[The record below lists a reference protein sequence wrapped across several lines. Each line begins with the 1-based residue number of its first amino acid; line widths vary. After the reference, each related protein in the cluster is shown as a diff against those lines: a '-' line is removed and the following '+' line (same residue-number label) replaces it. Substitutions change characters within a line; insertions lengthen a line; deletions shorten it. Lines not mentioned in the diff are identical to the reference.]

1 MNAAPSQIVRRDR
14 TSLVTAMVAIPF
26 LAPLVFL
33 LGETLANWGDAREV
47 VLSAR
52 TFEPLGR
59 SLLIATTASLGA
71 GALGTAAAWVLHRMD
86 VPGRRWLRTLAPLPL
101 VIPSFV
107 GATAL
112 RFAFGPGGL
121 LPFVPRLEGFIG
133 AWLALVLFTYPYV
146 YLPVSARIRSLP
158 PSIEEAARL
167 LGSGSRRVFR
177 TVIWPQL
184 APTVAAGSLL
194 VFLYALSDF
203 GAVSIMRY
211 DTLTRAI
218 FSARL
223 AAPTTALALGFVLA
237 VVALLV
243 AGAQRTARLRGRA
256 GTDASSGTTRR
267 ELLVAGSRW
276 AVVIPAFGVV
286 MGLIAP
292 VAAFLTWWVRGTLA
306 GAGGVAAFAATI
318 GELIR
323 PAFNSAFAGSLAA
336 VVAVVVL
343 LPASFVAARQP
354 DRLGRF
360 IQMVTAATFALPGVV
375 VAFAIVFW
383 VVRAPD
389 ALFAL
394 YQSMPL
400 LIAAYVVHFG
410 AQALQP
416 MTLAVRSTP
425 PSVIEVAGTLGASPG
440 RRLWTVQLPLMMPG
454 LAAGGGLVLLSV
466 LKELPATLL
475 LAPIGFSTLAT
486 KVWGAAEE
494 GFLAQAGAAS
504 LALIAVSGALSWFLV
519 LRDLHAKEPPSVV
532 AFR

>member
-1 MNAAPSQIVRRDR
+1 V
-14 TSLVTAMVAIPF
+14 PF
-26 LAPLVFL
+26 LLPLVFL
-33 LGETLANWGDAREV
+33 IGETLANWGEAGRV
-47 VLSAR
+47 VVSAR
-52 TFEPLGR
+52 TLGPLTR
-59 SLLIATTASLGA
+59 SLVIATTASLGA
-71 GALGTAAAWVLHRMD
+71 GLVGTATAWVLHRID
-86 VPGRRWLRTLAPLPL
+86 VPGRRWLRILAPLPL

-121 LPFVPRLEGFIG
+121 VPFVPRLEGFLG
-133 AWLALVLFTYPYV
+133 AWLAMVFFTYPYV
-146 YLPVSARIRSLP
+146 YLPVAARIRNLP

-167 LGSGSRRVFR
+167 LGGDRRRVFR
-177 TVIWPQL
+177 TVVWPQL
-184 APTVAAGSLL
+184 VPTVAAGSLL

-243 AGAQRTARLRGRA
+243 AGAQRSARERGRT
-256 GTDASSGTTRR
+256 GTDASRGLARAEVLSPGPR
-267 ELLVAGSRW
+267 V
-276 AVVIPAFGVV
+276 AVVIPLAAVLL
-286 MGLIAP
+286 GLVAP
-292 VAAFLTWWVRGTLA
+292 LAAFVTWWVRGTLVS
-306 GAGGVAAFAATI
+306 GGGVGAFAGTLA
-318 GELIR
+318 ELAA
-323 PAFNSAFAGSLAA
+323 PAFNSAMAGSLAA
-336 VVAVVVL
+336 VIAIVVL
-343 LPASFVAARQP
+343 LPGSFVAARHT
-354 DRLGRF
+354 DRLGKL

-389 ALFAL
+389 LVFSL
-394 YQSMPL
+394 YQTLPL

-425 PSVIEVAGTLGASPG
+425 ESVVEAAGTLGAAPI
-440 RRLWTVQLPLMMPG
+440 RRLRTIQLPLMMPG

-504 LALIAVSGALSWFLV
+504 LVLIAVSGALSWVLI
-519 LRDLHAKEPPSVV
+519 LRDLEPGRPRR
-532 AFR
+532 ARLRR